1 MKNGP
6 AASELRR
13 DAHDCIMVPIPMD
26 RPNTRMRAIFAP
38 EGKLRLGIVVVC
50 THCRKAHP
58 TNVACRRARDRQGK
72 SLRDGLRPPLTGTAR
87 GGQRK
92 PDRGEEMITTRSN
105 EEMKMIG
112 KSLRDGLRPA
122 LTGTARGG
130 QRKSDRGEEMIT
142 TRSNEEMKMIE
153 DQP

>member
-50 THCRKAHP
+50 THCRKAQP
-58 TNVACRRARDRQGK
+58 TNVACRRAPDRQGQVA
-72 SLRDGLRPPLTGTAR
+72 SRWPSATLDRHCAAVNESQIGAR
-87 GGQRK
+87 R
-92 PDRGEEMITTRSN
+92 
-105 EEMKMIG
+105 
-112 KSLRDGLRPA
+112 
-122 LTGTARGG
+122 
-130 QRKSDRGEEMIT
+130 
-142 TRSNEEMKMIE
+142 
-153 DQP
+153 